1 MGSRPLRERGQ
12 GLSLIDAADSPTR
25 SDDANISL
33 GIAAGIGVGVEVAK
47 RDMVFK
53 TRHIFGSL
61 LPRVIYL
68 GFACCGVA
76 MALGATTESISEE
89 VLMGDLVGKTRLTST
104 QITGLFSDVIDRGE
118 VQDQRG
124 ISAETYWHA
133 DGTFVSRWWT
143 EASQSGVT
151 SDLTGGDAGAVKQQ
165 VTGRWRTERD
175 LRCVTF
181 DLGTQPSWSCA
192 EVWLLGDGR
201 VLSLTPNGRVHGVHQ
216 VAPLELSAEDP
227 H

>member
-1 MGSRPLRERGQ
+1 M
-12 GLSLIDAADSPTR
+12 IDAADGPTR

-33 GIAAGIGVGVEVAK
+33 GIAAGIGAGVEVAK

-76 MALGATTESISEE
+76 MALGAATESISEE
-89 VLMGDLVGKTRLTST
+89 VLMGDLVGKTRLTGT

-133 DGTFVSRWWT
+133 DGTLVNRWWT
-143 EASQSGVT
+143 EANPAHDANGKGSVT
-151 SDLTGGDAGAVKQQ
+151 QEVR
-165 VTGRWRTERD
+165 GRWRAERD

-181 DLGTQPSWSCA
+181 DSGAQPDWSCA
-192 EVWLLGDGR
+192 GVWLLDDGR
-201 VLSLTPNGRVHGVHQ
+201 ILSLNPDGSAHGLHRLS
-216 VAPLELSAEDP
+216 PLK
-227 H
+227 

>member
-1 MGSRPLRERGQ
+1 MV
-12 GLSLIDAADSPTR
+12 LI
-25 SDDANISL
+25 
-33 GIAAGIGVGVEVAK
+33 
-47 RDMVFK
+47 
-53 TRHIFGSL
+53 TRHFSGSS
-61 LPRVIYL
+61 LPRAIYL
-68 GFACCGVA
+68 SFACCGVA
-76 MALGATTESISEE
+76 VALGAAAESISEE

-118 VQDQRG
+118 VQNQRG
-124 ISAETYWHA
+124 ISAETHWHA

-143 EASQSGVT
+143 EADRAADANPAGNK
-151 SDLTGGDAGAVKQQ
+151 SDDGAVTQQ

-181 DLGTQPSWSCA
+181 DSGTQPSWSCA
-192 EVWLLGDGR
+192 EVWLLDDGR
-201 VLSLTPNGRVHGVHQ
+201 VLSLSPNGSVHGVHQ